1 MAFLAGLLNL
11 PVFVPSNLAVLLEC
25 RCSCSC
31 MYVCA
36 DDTSPPPA
44 CPSVQVR
51 SSTRLWRVVR
61 LTVHQLLLIR
71 FLILYVMYVLQY
83 KVLCAARTLPARHLS
98 LLCNTLLM
106 VAALYPEHDQERRSN
121 PFLEIKHRFSLYCN
135 HGLWF
140 LLILSL
146 L

>member
-1 MAFLAGLLNL
+1 MRAYLPMAFLAGLLNL

-31 MYVCA
+31 SCMCECA
-36 DDTSPPPA
+36 DDTIPPPA

-61 LTVHQLLLIR
+61 LTVYPLPYTIC
-71 FLILYVMYVLQY
+71 MYVLQY
-83 KVLCAARTLPARHLS
+83 KVLSAARTLPARHLS
-98 LLCNTLLM
+98 LLCNTL
-106 VAALYPEHDQERRSN
+106 PGTRPRTNPSN
-121 PFLEIKHRFSLYCN
+121 PFLEIKRRFSFYRN

-140 LLILSL
+140 FINTFIIVK
-146 L
+146 